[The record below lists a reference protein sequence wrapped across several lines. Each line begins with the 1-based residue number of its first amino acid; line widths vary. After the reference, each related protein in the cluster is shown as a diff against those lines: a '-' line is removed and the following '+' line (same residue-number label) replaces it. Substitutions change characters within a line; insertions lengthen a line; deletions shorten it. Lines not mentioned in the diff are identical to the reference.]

1 MYKVEKS
8 KKGIKLF
15 VLAEAENENGEKV
28 MVRKLIREQSVKK
41 MLKGLDGEKGM
52 YESDIKTAEG
62 GLAQI
67 EEIKMLISE
76 LNADSKA

>member
-15 VLAEAENENGEKV
+15 VLAEAEDENGNKV
-28 MVRKLIREQSVKK
+28 MVRRLIREQSIQK
-41 MLKGLDGEKGM
+41 MLKGLEKEKGM
-52 YESDIKTAEG
+52 YESDIKTAEN
-62 GLAQI
+62 GLSQI
-67 EEIKMLISE
+67 EEIKLLISE